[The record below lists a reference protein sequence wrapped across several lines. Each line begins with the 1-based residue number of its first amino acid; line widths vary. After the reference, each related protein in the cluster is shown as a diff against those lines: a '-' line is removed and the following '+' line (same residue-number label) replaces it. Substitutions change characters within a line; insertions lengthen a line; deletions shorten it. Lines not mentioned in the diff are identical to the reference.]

1 MTLDRSGNRAL
12 ELLMAC
18 QAENAATRSLSNNLV
33 YLQAIIL
40 MTLNTEMSGPAYNQ
54 MQQGMPAAAWLGMA
68 VGLAYFLK
76 LHVNRSYMNLGGGD
90 IDSSDKLC
98 RRTWWTLVMLDRWHA
113 SSTSSPLFIPDTSAV
128 LLSEDKIV
136 LGESTYHLA

>member
-1 MTLDRSGNRAL
+1 
-12 ELLMAC
+12 MAC
-18 QAENAATRSLSNNLV
+18 QAENAATQSLSNNIV

-40 MTLNTEMSGPAYNQ
+40 MSLNTEMSGPAYNQ

-76 LHVNRSYMNLGGGD
+76 LHVNRSYTNLGGGD
-90 IDSSDKLC
+90 SDSSDKLC

-128 LLSEDKIV
+128 LVSEDKIV
-136 LGESTYHLA
+136 LGESAYHLARTYPPSHPNHPFPN